1 MRKLALLFSLLAVLV
16 ILAIVPALVSGQDT
30 SVMAEAIGQANM
42 RATPDVNGE
51 LVGEIVVGT
60 RYPVIGRS
68 EQFPWL
74 LLGDRGTL
82 RPIGW
87 VFQELLTVYG
97 DVNNVPFST
106 TDVSEPYIPSA
117 TPPPDGITVEPT
129 NSVNPTATPV
139 YQVAGSVNGEINI
152 RYGPGT
158 EYDRVGVAQAGQ
170 RFEITAYHTQLPWV
184 QVSYEGS
191 PNGFAWIA
199 RSLLEFDGNPDLL
212 PAISQTSFNLPTL
225 TPTSAPIRTI
235 VAPNGVEV
243 PLSSSFQALG
253 NQLWEVVFGAGFDP
267 VTSRFG
273 ALYIQDL
280 QTGEAITFGEDIAF
294 SGTSVN
300 KVAVLVE
307 LFNVIEGIP
316 DVALATDIANTM
328 ICSDNVITN
337 RLLSVIGNG
346 DPLFGA
352 DLTTQFMRDLGF
364 ENTFIAAPYDTTN
377 GVLTPTPVPRALNIP
392 NITADQTRANPDFVN
407 QMTVNEMGYL
417 MSSIYMCAVDGSG
430 PLMDVGNFTA
440 DECRRMVHVMV
451 NNNVDAL
458 LRAGVP
464 AEIPV
469 AHKHGWIPDTHGNS
483 ALFFTPGG
491 DYVITMMLHQPTWLE
506 YTESLPTIA
515 EVSRRAFNFYNPD
528 LAISEVREGFIPE
541 TADCNFAGSALVNQL
556 ISPNLQLDYLP
567 ETVSMPIGDA
577 SEVENTPIPTP
588 SPTPAAALPVVTP
601 TLTPTLAG

>member
-1 MRKLALLFSLLAVLV
+1 
-16 ILAIVPALVSGQDT
+16 
-30 SVMAEAIGQANM
+30 MAEAIGQANM
-42 RATPDVNGE
+42 RATPDVNAE
-51 LVGEIVVGT
+51 LVGEIAVGT
-60 RYPVIGRS
+60 RYPVIGRN
-68 EQFPWL
+68 EQVPWL
-74 LLGDRGTL
+74 LLGDRTSF

-87 VFQELLTVYG
+87 VFQDLLTIYG
-97 DVNNVPFST
+97 DVINVPFST
-106 TDVSEPYIPSA
+106 TDVSQPFVPSS
-117 TPPPDGITVEPT
+117 TPPPEGITVEAT
-129 NSVNPTATPV
+129 NNINPTATPI
-139 YQVAGSVNGEINI
+139 YQVAGIVRGEINV

-158 EYDRVGVAQAGQ
+158 EYDRVGVAQAGERLQ
-170 RFEITAYHTQLPWV
+170 VTAYHTQLPWV
-184 QVSYEGS
+184 QVNYDLS
-191 PNGFAWIA
+191 PNGLAWIA
-199 RSLLEFDGNPDLL
+199 RNLLDFEGNPDLL
-212 PAISQTSFNLPTL
+212 PAITQTSFNLPTL

-235 VAPNGVEV
+235 VPPNGVEV

-253 NQLWEVVFGAGFDP
+253 SRLWEVVFGAGFDP

-300 KVAVLVE
+300 KIAILVE

-352 DLTTQFMRDLGF
+352 DLTTQFMRDLGL

-377 GVLTPTPVPRALNIP
+377 GILTPTAVPRALNIP
-392 NITADQTRANPDFVN
+392 SIVADQSRANPDFVN

-430 PLMDVGNFTA
+430 PLMDVGNFTT

-464 AEIPV
+464 IDIPV

-515 EVSRRAFNFYNPD
+515 EVSRTAFNFYNPD
-528 LAISEVREGFIPE
+528 IALTQVRDGFIPE
-541 TADCNFAGSALVNQL
+541 TADCNFAGSDLVNQL
-556 ISPNLQLDYLP
+556 ISPELQLPYLP
-567 ETVSMPIGDA
+567 DTLSMPTEPLA
-577 SEVENTPIPTP
+577 SVQESTLTPTP
-588 SPTPAAALPVVTP
+588 SSTPAAALPVVTP